1 VSEPAAEPVSHVE
14 PPGLGGL
21 GYLRLIGLGA
31 LIGIPAA
38 LLAAG
43 FLALVNQLETWLWT
57 DLPAH
62 LGSSQPPW
70 YLVLGLPVVGGLI
83 VVAARLLLPG
93 DGGHSPLNGISGK
106 PTPWRY
112 GPGVAL
118 AGLGTLGFGAVLGPE
133 APLIALGSVVGSLVT
148 IFVRL
153 DERGTAVLTTAGS
166 FSAISALFG
175 GPLVAGMLLVEAG
188 IGMGAALIPALL
200 PGLVAAA
207 VGYVLFEG
215 LGDWGGLSSTSLT
228 IPGLPPYEHTRVVD
242 LVIALGVGI
251 VTAIVL
257 ALVRRIGELVD
268 AMSRRPRWLAPVLLA
283 GGLATGL
290 VALAARGLGASS
302 QDVLFSGQSAIPAL
316 VAESSVKIVLVLL
329 VAKALGYAIC
339 LGAGFRGGPVF
350 PALFIG
356 IAVGSVAEVVFDVS
370 PTLAV
375 AVGAAAGMA
384 SMTGLVF
391 ASLLFS
397 LLLVGTGGLNTVS
410 AAVLAT
416 ASAWITTKA
425 LGRRAQTGH
434 PDPVSP

>member
-1 VSEPAAEPVSHVE
+1 
-14 PPGLGGL
+14 
-21 GYLRLIGLGA
+21 
-31 LIGIPAA
+31 
-38 LLAAG
+38 
-43 FLALVNQLETWLWT
+43 
-57 DLPAH
+57 
-62 LGSSQPPW
+62 
-70 YLVLGLPVVGGLI
+70 
-83 VVAARLLLPG
+83 
-93 DGGHSPLNGISGK
+93 
-106 PTPWRY
+106 
-112 GPGVAL
+112 
-118 AGLGTLGFGAVLGPE
+118 
-133 APLIALGSVVGSLVT
+133 
-148 IFVRL
+148 
-153 DERGTAVLTTAGS
+153 
-166 FSAISALFG
+166 
-175 GPLVAGMLLVEAG
+175 MLLVEAG

-356 IAVGSVAEVVFDVS
+356 IAVGTVAEVVFDVS

-397 LLLVGTGGLNTVS
+397 LLLVGIGGLNTVS